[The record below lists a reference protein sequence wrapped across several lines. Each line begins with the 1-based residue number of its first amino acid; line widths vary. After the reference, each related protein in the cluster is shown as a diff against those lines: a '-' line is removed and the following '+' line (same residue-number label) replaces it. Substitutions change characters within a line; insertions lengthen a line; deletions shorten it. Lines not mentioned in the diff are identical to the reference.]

1 MTWGVSRPP
10 IGALWGWAQ
19 VALARNATQ
28 KLVRGTALVLSPH
41 PDDETIG
48 CGLLL
53 AQMARGG
60 HSACVALATD
70 GGGGWYSA
78 TPRPTPD
85 SIVQIRHGEWHRAL
99 DALSVPKE
107 GRFEFG
113 FPDGTLSDHEGE
125 VTERIGDL
133 LRSLSPSLV
142 LVTKPSDPHPDHR
155 ALARATCQAVIDV
168 YRPSHEPVSE
178 GGREAIG
185 GDHANGSPPEVYSYR
200 VYPGEGLWPDGQ
212 PPRATLVMTLLQL
225 ARSVFGLIGRRPLV
239 LRAARSRSDKAAA
252 IEAHK
257 SQRKLL
263 DGELRYVWRTGVE
276 LYWPMN
282 ERSDLTSF
290 GLSGHLH

>member
-1 MTWGVSRPP
+1 
-10 IGALWGWAQ
+10 
-19 VALARNATQ
+19 
-28 KLVRGTALVLSPH
+28 VLSPH

-53 AQMARGG
+53 AEIARDG

-78 TPRPTPD
+78 TPRPSPD

-99 DALSVPKE
+99 DALNVPKE

-113 FPDGTLSDHEGE
+113 FPDGTLSDREGE
-125 VTERIGDL
+125 LAERIGEL
-133 LRSLSPSLV
+133 LQSLSPSEV

-155 ALARATCQAVIDV
+155 ALARAARRAVIDV
-168 YRPSHEPVSE
+168 YGSSHEPVSE
-178 GGREAIG
+178 GGREAIR
-185 GDHANGSPPEVYSYR
+185 GDHANGSPPEVYTYR
-200 VYPGEGLWPDGQ
+200 VYPVEGLWPDFH
-212 PPRATLVMTLLQL
+212 PPQASLAATLLRF
-225 ARSVFGLIGRRPLV
+225 ARSVFGLIGRRPLI
-239 LRAARSRSDKAAA
+239 LRAPRSQSDKREA
-252 IEAHK
+252 IEAHE

-282 ERSDLTSF
+282 VCSDPNSSGVDERLY
-290 GLSGHLH
+290 